1 MVPELMVMWAV
12 QQWAEA
18 RRVSEA
24 YNTASGIGK
33 GGMAALN
40 DIEKNDGTGTYR
52 ASNSAGIVR

>member
-52 ASNSAGIVR
+52 VSNSAGIVR